1 MVYIDH
7 LCSVFTHSNIKE
19 RSMARTFLF
28 RCYSQA
34 TTNTREERVEA
45 WVYQARRHERNLIL
59 GPSNKGVDGR

>member
-7 LCSVFTHSNIKE
+7 LCYVFTHSNIKE

-45 WVYQARRHERNLIL
+45 WV
-59 GPSNKGVDGR
+59 